1 MTFHS
6 FLLIDVFLYIVVIPC
21 IVYFLGVLFYEAVAN
36 DKFKIAST
44 KTNKDV
50 SNLKSSIYVLGVFAF
65 KAVFVALSIPL
76 FIEFNSNFFILYLS
90 DIPLFL
96 LKVIGFYLITD
107 TLFYWGHRLLH
118 LKFFYKNF
126 HYLHHKYINPK
137 PVSGAFVHVVEYFV
151 CYSFPYFLGNII
163 LDLTLLEFCIV
174 ISMGY
179 LHNVHDHC
187 GHKFPWDIFNFI
199 KYSNNVS
206 HHDVHHKNPKCN
218 FSGGFFKFWDAI
230 CGTRLK

>member
-21 IVYFLGVLFYEAVAN
+21 IVYFFGVLFYEAVAN

-76 FIEFNSNFFILYLS
+76 FTEFNSNFFILYLS
-90 DIPLFL
+90 DIPIFL

-107 TLFYWGHRLLH
+107 TLFLL
-118 LKFFYKNF
+118 
-126 HYLHHKYINPK
+126 
-137 PVSGAFVHVVEYFV
+137 GA
-151 CYSFPYFLGNII
+151 
-163 LDLTLLEFCIV
+163 
-174 ISMGY
+174 
-179 LHNVHDHC
+179 
-187 GHKFPWDIFNFI
+187 
-199 KYSNNVS
+199 
-206 HHDVHHKNPKCN
+206 
-218 FSGGFFKFWDAI
+218 
-230 CGTRLK
+230 